1 MPTLSQLT
9 EKDHDQL
16 RELVNIGVSHAGN
29 TLSTMMGRRI
39 TISVPTVNVK
49 SADTALHFTDNGEEI
64 TVAVL
69 LRLSGAIEGYVF
81 LFFPRDAALHLL
93 KVLSG
98 KTINDLRA
106 LDKFDQSIFQELGNV
121 ITGGM
126 LQGLAK
132 FLNMEILH
140 SVPDVV
146 IDMGGA
152 MFNSL
157 SASMINLHEEFLAL
171 DVSICVDASND
182 DVSCNFGELSV
193 GRMFLFIG
201 PEAAHTILAITNEM
215 MGNTEQQ

>member
-1 MPTLSQLT
+1 MPTLFELSD
-9 EKDHDQL
+9 KDHDQL

-29 TLSTMMGRRI
+29 TLSTMMGKRI
-39 TISVPTVNVK
+39 TISVPAINIK
-49 SADTALHFTDNGEEI
+49 SADTALRFTDKGEDI

-93 KVLSG
+93 KELSG
-98 KTINDLRA
+98 KVINDLRA
-106 LDKFDQSIFQELGNV
+106 LDKFDRSMFQEIGNV

-126 LQGLAK
+126 LQGLSK
-132 FLNMEILH
+132 FLHIEILH

-171 DVSICVDASND
+171 DVSVCVDASPD
-182 DVSCNFGELSV
+182 AVSCEGGELSV
-193 GRMFLFIG
+193 GRMFLFLG
-201 PEAAHTILAITNEM
+201 PDAANTILGITNKM
-215 MGNTEQQ
+215 VGKTE